1 MTQGVYV
8 LELNDG
14 TRYVGSSHNIEER
27 INQHKEGTGSTITKE
42 KGVKGLLD
50 LITKKKKDLIQWEKK
65 ETIAQMVKHGFN
77 KVRGFQWTSSKNLS
91 NNDAYMLKQLILGE
105 YSLCYKCGKKG
116 HLANKCEE
124 KDKAKWLKE
133 IEDILNETK
142 VKQIVCFKCNRPG
155 HYANKCPLQNMYSSY
170 TVCYDDSSD
179 EEDSYYSNKVKCY
192 NCGKFGHYAS
202 NCYSKKKTYYKKKY
216 YDSDSYDSDS
226 Y

>member
-50 LITKKKKDLIQWEKK
+50 LITKKKKNLIQWEKK

-91 NNDAYMLKQLILGE
+91 NAKNLSLFFRSKVAGKADMVQGKPSLITKGATPPEPMALG
-105 YSLCYKCGKKG
+105 GT
-116 HLANKCEE
+116 
-124 KDKAKWLKE
+124 KA
-133 IEDILNETK
+133 
-142 VKQIVCFKCNRPG
+142 
-155 HYANKCPLQNMYSSY
+155 SS
-170 TVCYDDSSD
+170 V
-179 EEDSYYSNKVKCY
+179 
-192 NCGKFGHYAS
+192 
-202 NCYSKKKTYYKKKY
+202 SKKITFLCP
-216 YDSDSYDSDS
+216 
-226 Y
+226 